1 MKIGSVDV
9 RDVSMRE
16 AALGVI
22 YSTIAIVVFLGGL
35 AYVTSIL

>member
-16 AALGVI
+16 AAINVI
-22 YSTIAIVVFLGGL
+22 YSIIAIILFLGGM
-35 AYVTSIL
+35 AYVTSII